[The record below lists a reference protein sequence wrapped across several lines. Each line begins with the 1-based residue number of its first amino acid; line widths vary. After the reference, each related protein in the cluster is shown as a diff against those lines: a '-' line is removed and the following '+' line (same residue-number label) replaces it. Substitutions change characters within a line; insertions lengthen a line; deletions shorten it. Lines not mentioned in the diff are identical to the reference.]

1 MKLFTTRFHLP
12 IAFLLMSAHLC
23 AQAHGPV
30 LKSKPHSRPA
40 FVSSN
45 FFWTWYENG
54 LTTFTFSLKNQTG
67 HDVKNVN
74 YRVLFFDR
82 QGSQI
87 HFEESSTGEDVIPSG
102 LARRESVTLDM
113 DTGLST
119 RKISTSQRVEIL
131 NFERAP

>member
-1 MKLFTTRFHLP
+1 MKLFSTRFHLP

-45 FFWTWYENG
+45 FFWSWYENG

-82 QGSQI
+82 QGTA
-87 HFEESSTGEDVIPSG
+87 E
-102 LARRESVTLDM
+102 A
-113 DTGLST
+113 ST
-119 RKISTSQRVEIL
+119 RRPQPVRKPRPSTCQL
-131 NFERAP
+131 G